1 MAKVKIYQSLIGQK
15 HNTTVVVNGQDMR
28 IEFSDAEGDAKGIY
42 TTTLPEVQAGIESNP
57 AFNKRYRL
65 LKEYGDDR
73 KGMDGPGIL
82 IHGATTGEV
91 LREANLLAGQ
101 SANAAQK
108 TEEVEPKVTKGTL
121 EDIDKTAPDTKE
133 TIEQEF
139 EETEGGIRTNTVIGA
154 PEETIEEVV
163 ETAVEETAPVV
174 EDTKTADPVIFRN
187 VAQAQDFFGKPPYNI
202 VKTKIRTSAE
212 VIAKAKELGVD
223 IIFQK

>member
-1 MAKVKIYQSLIGQK
+1 MTKIYQAIIDRNLYTSVI
-15 HNTTVVVNGQDMR
+15 VNGNSVAL
-28 IEFSDAEGDAKGIY
+28 EFAGGDFVTNGVCIVSDKALQEA
-42 TTTLPEVQAGIESNP
+42 IESSP
-57 AFNKRYRL
+57 SYGVKYRL
-65 LKEYGDDR
+65 KETLGA
-73 KGMDGPGIL
+73 KNGMVGPGTL
-82 IHGATTGEV
+82 VQGALGTED
-91 LREANLLAGQ
+91 LRKANLLAGQ

-139 EETEGGIRTNTVIGA
+139 EETEGGIRMNTVIGA

-163 ETAVEETAPVV
+163 ETVVEETAPVV
-174 EDTKTADPVIFRN
+174 EETKTADPVIFRN

>member
-28 IEFSDAEGDAKGIY
+28 IEFSDAEGDANGIY

-82 IHGATTGEV
+82 VHGATTGEV
-91 LREANLLAGQ
+91 LREANLLKGQ
-101 SANAAQK
+101 DA
-108 TEEVEPKVTKGTL
+108 PKENKESNWTP
-121 EDIDKTAPDTKE
+121 APEE

-139 EETEGGIRTNTVIGA
+139 EEIEEGVRTNNVVDA
-154 PEETIEEVV
+154 PEEVV
-163 ETAVEETAPVV
+163 ESIKEGAPETK
-174 EDTKTADPVIFRN
+174 ETKTVDPVIFRN
-187 VAQAQDFFGKPPYNI
+187 VAQAQDFFGKAPYNI

>member
-91 LREANLLAGQ
+91 LREANLLKGQ
-101 SANAAQK
+101 
-108 TEEVEPKVTKGTL
+108 
-121 EDIDKTAPDTKE
+121 DAPETKE

-139 EETEGGIRTNTVIGA
+139 EEIEEGIRTNTVVDA
-154 PEETIEEVV
+154 PAETAEEVV
-163 ETAVEETAPVV
+163 ESATEEAAPETKETKAV
-174 EDTKTADPVIFRN
+174 DPVIFRN
-187 VAQAQDFFGKPPYNI
+187 VAQAQDFFGKAPYNI

-212 VIAKAKELGVD
+212 VLAKAKELGVD
-223 IIFQK
+223 VIFQK